1 MEFNRDKAHEA
12 TTMSTAILEPKAH
25 GRSAK
30 HGKTMHAAVVEEFG
44 KPLVLREWE
53 IPTAG
58 PGQIVVKTEACGVCH
73 TDIHAADGD
82 WPLKPKPPFIPGH
95 EAIGIVSAVGAG
107 VTIVKE
113 GDRVGV
119 PWLYSAC
126 GHCEY
131 CLAAWE
137 TVCPDAKFGGYT
149 QNGGF
154 AEYILADPNY
164 VAHIPKGLSAVE
176 AAPLI
181 CAGITT
187 YKGIKQTEA
196 KPGQW
201 LAVSGCGGL
210 GHLAIQYAKAMG
222 LLVCAVDIDDAKLA
236 LAKKLG
242 ADLTFNA
249 KTSDPA
255 ADLKKQ
261 TGGGAHGVLITAP
274 SLAAFK
280 QGIGMTRKRGTCAL
294 VGLPPGDFPVPL
306 FDVVANCI
314 TIRGSFVGNRE
325 DMAEALDFAARGKV
339 KADIELQPLSAINEV
354 FDRLKHGDVAARVV
368 LEFTGDRS
376 ATDRRNDADEA
387 CEDTGND

>member
-1 MEFNRDKAHEA
+1 
-12 TTMSTAILEPKAH
+12 MSTAILQPTLHSTSQKQIP
-25 GRSAK
+25 
-30 HGKTMHAAVVEEFG
+30 TMLAAVVEEFG
-44 KPLVLREWE
+44 KPLVLRQWA

-73 TDIHAADGD
+73 TDIHAANGD
-82 WPLKPKPPFIPGH
+82 WPLKPAPPFIPGH
-95 EAIGIVSAVGAG
+95 EAIGIVTAVGAG
-107 VTIVKE
+107 VTVVKE

-126 GHCEY
+126 GHCEF

-137 TVCPDAKFGGYT
+137 TVCPEARFGGYT

-154 AEYILADPNY
+154 AEYLLADPNY
-164 VAHIPKGLSAVE
+164 VAHIPSGLSAVE

-181 CAGITT
+181 CAGLTT

-222 LLVCAVDIDDAKLA
+222 LLVCAVDIDDEKLA
-236 LAKKLG
+236 QAKKLG
-242 ADLTFNA
+242 ADLIFNA

-255 ADLKKQ
+255 TELKKE

-274 SLAAFK
+274 SLIAFR
-280 QGIGMTRKRGTCAL
+280 QGVGMARKLGTCVL
-294 VGLPPGDFPVPL
+294 VGLPPGSFPVPL

-325 DMAEALDFAARGKV
+325 DMAEALDFAVRGKV
-339 KADIELQPLSAINEV
+339 KAEVELQPLSEINNI
-354 FDRLKHGDVAARVV
+354 FQRLEHGDVAARVV
-368 LEFTGDRS
+368 IEYK
-376 ATDRRNDADEA
+376 
-387 CEDTGND
+387 